1 MLATR
6 SPPPTGAE
14 FLAQRS
20 ALEKEEGDSW
30 TSDYHH
36 NCGKPD
42 RICSNVLFFETWQ
55 DYQNM
60 YDCLQSN
67 YETWCDDFETTHETL
82 NDDDY
87 NAYVEANDW
96 NEDVPLMSWE
106 NDIPQY
112 ISLRKSIYY
121 QMQTWLENN
130 PLDYPNCPDNHAI
143 ADEIQRTLVN
153 SQGNIAIEDKIYHY
167 EPAGGVYIIPI
178 NDCACLEQVNL
189 NIGYPENFPS
199 CVTSMKLKTGP
210 AGCNGDYNKDVWAN
224 DNSDGITECGN
235 TSNTYNWRLSWKTEV
250 GPPSTNPSSLTEA
263 LARCSAYKKK
273 NNGNW
278 KMWRTKQ
285 KAMVNGALYQN
296 DNNLCVNRGPF
307 EKLKIKRRKRVTAIR
322 DWETVNA
329 YWHNDEFHGLWEVY
343 NLGCVNSFTA
353 AQ

>member
-1 MLATR
+1 LPQGV
-6 SPPPTGAE
+6 PPPTGAE

-112 ISLRKSIYY
+112 VSLRKSIYY

-224 DNSDGITECGN
+224 DNSDGQTECGN
-235 TSNTYNWRLSWKTEV
+235 TSKTYNWRLHFFYGESNGQAATFAEIIN
-250 GPPSTNPSSLTEA
+250 ST
-263 LARCSAYKKK
+263 YKKK

-278 KMWRTKQ
+278 KKWRTKQ
-285 KAMVNGALYQN
+285 KVTLAITPFIDLNGVCTARTPYL
-296 DNNLCVNRGPF
+296 DD
-307 EKLKIKRRKRVTAIR
+307 KTKRRKRVMLGKVWPA
-322 DWETVNA
+322 EEL
-329 YWHNDEFHGLWEVY
+329 YWHNDYFSGSYEVY
-343 NLGCVNSFTA
+343 DLGEGCNHLHIATE
-353 AQ
+353 